1 MPTVAA
7 SRTWGA
13 CRLLV
18 GSLALALLSWSS
30 IAGSLPEVAGVRFGV
45 DGQRT
50 RVVVDL
56 DQAVAFSATA
66 ENDPPRLVIDLPE
79 VVWRPPRP
87 DLPAQLD
94 GLAKAYRHD
103 TPEPGKVRLIVDARA
118 PFRVVRRFALEPA
131 AAAPHYRL
139 VIDIEALGLSTP
151 PLSLGPPI
159 PKPAPERDA
168 VPAASK
174 PTPEPPAPGPSRTG
188 RWTVVLDAGHGGPD
202 PGAIGVDGSL
212 EKTITLGMAQELR
225 RLLEADG
232 RYRVVLTREDD
243 TRLPLRERVAKAR
256 AAHADVFL
264 SLHADSLTSAARQSG
279 LSVFILSET
288 AANEEAAL
296 LAAQAGETSGNILS
310 SLDLSAYDAE
320 VASIL
325 IDLAQHDTSNR
336 SLTFADGLVGEL
348 SKVTP
353 LVHRPRRFA
362 GFAVL
367 TSPDTPSVL
376 IELGFLSNRQDARA
390 LADRRHRRQLAGAIR
405 RALNRYFTSLSG

>member
-1 MPTVAA
+1 
-7 SRTWGA
+7 
-13 CRLLV
+13 
-18 GSLALALLSWSS
+18 
-30 IAGSLPEVAGVRFGV
+30 
-45 DGQRT
+45 
-50 RVVVDL
+50 
-56 DQAVAFSATA
+56 
-66 ENDPPRLVIDLPE
+66 
-79 VVWRPPRP
+79 
-87 DLPAQLD
+87 
-94 GLAKAYRHD
+94 
-103 TPEPGKVRLIVDARA
+103 
-118 PFRVVRRFALEPA
+118 
-131 AAAPHYRL
+131 
-139 VIDIEALGLSTP
+139 
-151 PLSLGPPI
+151 
-159 PKPAPERDA
+159 
-168 VPAASK
+168 
-174 PTPEPPAPGPSRTG
+174 
-188 RWTVVLDAGHGGPD
+188 VVLDAGHGGPD

-243 TRLPLRERVAKAR
+243 TRVPLRERVAKAR

-264 SLHADSLTSAARQSG
+264 SLHADSLTSAARQGG
-279 LSVFILSET
+279 LSVFMLSET

-310 SLDLSAYDAE
+310 SLDLSPYDAE
-320 VASIL
+320 VASML

-348 SKVTP
+348 GKVTP
-353 LVHRPRRFA
+353 LVRRPRRFA

-405 RALNRYFTSLSG
+405 RALNRYFTSPRG

>member
-1 MPTVAA
+1 MPAVAA
-7 SRTWGA
+7 SRTRGA
-13 CRLLV
+13 CRFLL
-18 GSLALALLSWSS
+18 GSLALALLPWPS

-56 DQAVAFSATA
+56 DRAVAFSATA

-87 DLPAQLD
+87 DLSVQLD

-118 PFRVVRRFALEPA
+118 PFRIVRRFALEPA

-139 VIDIEALGLSTP
+139 VIDIEALGLPTP
-151 PLSLGPPI
+151 RLSLGPPI
-159 PKPAPERDA
+159 PKPAPEHDA
-168 VPAASK
+168 APAASR
-174 PTPEPPAPGPSRTG
+174 PRLEPPAPGPSRTG

-212 EKTITLGMAQELR
+212 EKTITLSMAQELR

-243 TRLPLRERVAKAR
+243 TRVPLRERVATAR

-264 SLHADSLTSAARQSG
+264 SLHADSLTSARQSG
-279 LSVFILSET
+279 LSVFILSEA

-296 LAAQAGETSGNILS
+296 LAAHAGEASGNILS
-310 SLDLSAYDAE
+310 SVDLSSYDAE
-320 VASIL
+320 VATIL
-325 IDLAQHDTSNR
+325 IDLAQRDTTNR
-336 SLTFADGLVGEL
+336 SLAFADGLVGEL
-348 SKVTP
+348 GKVAP
-353 LVHRPRRFA
+353 LVARPRRFA

-376 IELGFLSNRQDARA
+376 IELGFLSNRQEARA
-390 LADRRHRRQLAGAIR
+390 LADPRHRGR
-405 RALNRYFTSLSG
+405 